1 MRVAF
6 VDQSV
11 QMGGVE
17 YTTLRLAQALD
28 KSRYDPM
35 IISPEEGGLPS
46 LARQSGLCVVI
57 VPCPKFPSVSL
68 LWKNKYIFNP
78 FGMIVS
84 AINVY
89 RAAHNLELYLKKHPI
104 DVLITKGLMAHFYGG
119 IAAKRLKVPCIWY
132 MQEEVDLN
140 RAWGLHGY
148 LLNRGAKSLPNKI
161 IVDAED
167 LLGQFSGK
175 FTDKDKLSFINNGID
190 LKEFKPLSEQEIRSA
205 RSVLHIPEN
214 SLVVGQAGRIIP
226 LKGQDVLLEAFS
238 QLISKHP
245 NLHLL
250 FVGAPLFGN
259 LEFDKQLKAFVE
271 QQGLSDHVTFTGFL
285 PDVRQGLAAMDI
297 FVQASIETD
306 SPISVLEAMA
316 CGLPV
321 VVSGVRGTTEMV
333 KPEVDALIFKPG
345 DPKMLAHSL
354 EQLISSAPLR
364 QDLGKTAR
372 LSVIS
377 KFSLEQSLV
386 QFQELLEGVYAS

>member
-1 MRVAF
+1 M
-6 VDQSV
+6 
-11 QMGGVE
+11 
-17 YTTLRLAQALD
+17 
-28 KSRYDPM
+28 
-35 IISPEEGGLPS
+35 
-46 LARQSGLCVVI
+46 
-57 VPCPKFPSVSL
+57 
-68 LWKNKYIFNP
+68 
-78 FGMIVS
+78 
-84 AINVY
+84 
-89 RAAHNLELYLKKHPI
+89 
-104 DVLITKGLMAHFYGG
+104 
-119 IAAKRLKVPCIWY
+119 
-132 MQEEVDLN
+132 
-140 RAWGLHGY
+140 
-148 LLNRGAKSLPNKI
+148 
-161 IVDAED
+161 
-167 LLGQFSGK
+167 
-175 FTDKDKLSFINNGID
+175 
-190 LKEFKPLSEQEIRSA
+190 PLSEQEIRSA
-205 RSVLHIPEN
+205 RCVLHIPEN